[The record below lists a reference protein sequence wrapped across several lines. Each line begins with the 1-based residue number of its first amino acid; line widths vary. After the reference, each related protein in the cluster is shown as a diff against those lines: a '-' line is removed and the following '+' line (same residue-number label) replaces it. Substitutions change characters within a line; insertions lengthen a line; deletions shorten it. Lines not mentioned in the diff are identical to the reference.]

1 MIWFA
6 VSLVAF
12 IALHPLISL
21 GVIHWRTGLEE
32 FVTAD
37 RQVSPI
43 RAAMS
48 LLATMLGASAIL
60 GTSGLAMKH
69 GWSAMAW
76 PLAGVAGL
84 LLLSALVRRL
94 NLATALTLPDLLGQT
109 GGRELRW
116 AAGAVIVPAWVGIVA
131 AQLAGAGKVAA
142 AFHPDLFGPVVVATG
157 VAVALYVVGA
167 GQKGVIRTDVWQ
179 LVAIFGLLAAV
190 LWGTA
195 KLSTSATGVAA
206 STGTAA
212 VSLPWS
218 GWLEILVAAGFT
230 YLVGPDIY
238 SRLITV
244 RHQQHQRRLLWIA
257 AAGLAVAGAAVVGSG
272 VAAASLGLASP
283 AESVLVAVPRMA
295 WGEWGA
301 LLVSLGIL
309 AALMSSAD
317 TCLLSAASI
326 LSLDILNR
334 RDPNWIRAMAGV
346 LAAVAVVLALWLGSI
361 IETLLLSYT
370 LYTGGLMIPAVFA
383 LFIRR
388 PLHRVVCLATMVT
401 GGAGALTLKLCGVAH
416 SLPIALAASLMTAL
430 VGLAVERAVKRPR
443 ARP

>member
-1 MIWFA
+1 MSWFA
-6 VSLVAF
+6 VSLLAF
-12 IALHPLISL
+12 IALHPLIGL
-21 GVIHWRTGLEE
+21 GVIRRRTGLEG
-32 FVTAD
+32 FVAAD
-37 RQVSPI
+37 RRVPPI

-60 GTSGLAMKH
+60 GTSGLAVKH

-84 LLLSALVRRL
+84 LLLSVLVRRL
-94 NLATALTLPDLLGQT
+94 HLATALTLPHLLGQT

-131 AQLAGAGKVAA
+131 AQLAGAGKAAA
-142 AFHPDLFGPVVVATG
+142 AFHPDLFGPVVVAAG

-179 LVAIFGLLAAV
+179 LVAVFGLLATV
-190 LWGTA
+190 LWGTGI
-195 KLSTSATGVAA
+195 LSSQGTTAAA
-206 STGTAA
+206 SPGTMA

-244 RHQQHQRRLLWIA
+244 QHPRHQRRLLWFA
-257 AAGLAVAGAAVVGSG
+257 AAGLAVAGTAVVGAG
-272 VAAASLGLASP
+272 VAAASLGLVSP
-283 AESVLVAVPRMA
+283 PESILVAVPRMA

-309 AALMSSAD
+309 AALLSSAD

-326 LSLDILNR
+326 LSLDILHR
-334 RDPNWIRAMAGV
+334 RDPTWIRAMAGL
-346 LAAVAVVLALWLGSI
+346 LAAAAVVLALWLGSI

-370 LYTGGLMIPAVFA
+370 LYTGGLVVPAVFA

-388 PLHRVVCLATMVT
+388 PLHRFVCVVTMLVGG
-401 GGAGALTLKLCGVAH
+401 GGALALKLCRFDH
-416 SLPIALAASLMTAL
+416 SLPIALALSLATAV
-430 VGLAVERAVKRPR
+430 VGLAVERAVRQPR
-443 ARP
+443 GRL